1 MKEPSEWVAAGA
13 AANDPHYA
21 PGESL
26 WGIPA
31 MRCREVLINLDLLY
45 PRDPN
50 ISPTRAVSGVNMTGI
65 VRGVLYEGIQSG
77 TGVWYG
83 RCHFTMPYW
92 DSHNGE
98 VEVTDQLVPEHAVK
112 KIARTRRN
120 SEESDESEE
129 SEAT

>member
-13 AANDPHYA
+13 AASDPRYKPA
-21 PGESL
+21 EPL

-31 MRCREVLINLDLLY
+31 IRCRNVLINLDLLY

-50 ISPTRAVSGVNMTGI
+50 TSPTRAVSGVNMTGI
-65 VRGVLYEGIQSG
+65 VRGVLYDWIQSG

-112 KIARTRRN
+112 QIATDPP
-120 SEESDESEE
+120 ESDEPDESEE
-129 SEAT
+129 SEAP